1 MSDVSGAMVAGL
13 SSSDLLGVGLGATG
27 AILVLVGAYLASI
40 LINEDPC
47 EIAAGR
53 KLTVIA
59 MLLSGFVLSIAGLSG
74 TLWDEVTEP
83 APRAAGAV
91 TPAQSFDN
99 LLANARV
106 ERLIRLVVRKRD
118 ATARDFGEPGALGE
132 EGELYTLVADY
143 DEMRGKTAAGAAKSF
158 GLTVAPGDR
167 IAAIIFPRQP
177 RRITPASALGLLQ
190 TVAEAGSEGDALGFS
205 ERLQPPQDPCGGD
218 AQVELCRIADPK
230 SQWPAFAPYYGA
242 RVFFIKNEPLASLEG
257 RIRIDFDAPDR
268 QRIPDLDLVG
278 VSASK

>member
-83 APRAAGAV
+83 APQGRVDEAAGAV
-91 TPAQSFDN
+91 TPARSFDN

-132 EGELYTLVADY
+132 EGELYTLVAD
-143 DEMRGKTAAGAAKSF
+143 
-158 GLTVAPGDR
+158 
-167 IAAIIFPRQP
+167 
-177 RRITPASALGLLQ
+177 
-190 TVAEAGSEGDALGFS
+190 
-205 ERLQPPQDPCGGD
+205 
-218 AQVELCRIADPK
+218 
-230 SQWPAFAPYYGA
+230 
-242 RVFFIKNEPLASLEG
+242 
-257 RIRIDFDAPDR
+257 
-268 QRIPDLDLVG
+268 
-278 VSASK
+278 